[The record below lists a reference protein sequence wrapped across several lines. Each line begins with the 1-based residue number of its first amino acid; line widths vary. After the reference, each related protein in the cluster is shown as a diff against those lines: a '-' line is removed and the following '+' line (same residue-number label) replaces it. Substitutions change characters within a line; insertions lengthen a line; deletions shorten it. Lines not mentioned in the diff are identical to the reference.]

1 MKTRNEPSGAQDRPA
16 RRAASGNLQRATPAT
31 DSAEDSEYDQNAQ
44 GFTSGERTP
53 ELQTGL
59 GDLGSFATGGALRR
73 G

>member
-1 MKTRNEPSGAQDRPA
+1 MKFGNERSGTQGRPA
-16 RRAASGNLQRATPAT
+16 RRAASGNLQRATPGT
-31 DSAEDSEYDQNAQ
+31 HSAEDSEYDQNPQSFA
-44 GFTSGERTP
+44 SGEATP